1 MDFFPQDSRF
11 RWNSFSVPLNSFRGS
26 QPAGED
32 SHRKGFRAARLQG
45 QVTLLADHGFD
56 SVERKGGK
64 NMADATYEVQVN
76 DAASEASVAKVDMKL
91 EIVVIPVSD
100 VDCAKEFYARLGWR
114 LDADYDNGKD
124 FRVIQFTPPGSGC
137 SVIFGRNVTGA
148 APGSAQGL
156 YLIVDDIEAA
166 RKNLLRHGF
175 EVSEAFHGA
184 ADVYSG
190 PDEPYLFGRIR
201 VNGPDPEH
209 RSYRSFASFRDPDGN
224 GWLFQEI
231 TTRLPGRID
240 DTAMTFASAN
250 DLASAFRR
258 AEAAHGE
265 HEKRNGGQR
274 DENWPEWYAAYM
286 IAEQSGK
293 ELPQ

>member
-1 MDFFPQDSRF
+1 
-11 RWNSFSVPLNSFRGS
+11 
-26 QPAGED
+26 
-32 SHRKGFRAARLQG
+32 
-45 QVTLLADHGFD
+45 
-56 SVERKGGK
+56 
-64 NMADATYEVQVN
+64 MANTTSEIQAN
-76 DAASEASVAKVDMKL
+76 DAASEASVAKVDMKF

-100 VDCAKEFYARLGWR
+100 VDRAKEFYARLGWR

-137 SVIFGRNVTGA
+137 SVIFGKNVTGA

-166 RKNLLRHGF
+166 RKNLLRHGV
-175 EVSEAFHGA
+175 EVSEVFHGA

-190 PDEPYLFGRIR
+190 PDEPYLSGRIR

-240 DTAMTFASAN
+240 DTATTFASAN

-265 HEKRNGGQR
+265 HEKRIGQH
-274 DENWPEWYAAYM
+274 DANWADWYAAYM
-286 IAEQSGK
+286 VAERSGK